1 MKLNEIEMTV
11 LPDFRMFVGLDP
23 DPTPAVSKVNKMNF
37 RDHPFN
43 AKMELMVAQAKRNLK
58 FREAQVKPK
67 KIPSHI
73 APKYNE
79 EERGIGMFNAR
90 LEQWVIGDGDE
101 WPMTFNTEN
110 EAQEWYRGLI

>member
-11 LPDFRMFVGLDP
+11 VPDFRMFVGLEP

-43 AKMELMVAQAKRNLK
+43 AKMEAMVKQAKENEKVRAE
-58 FREAQVKPK
+58 RVQPK
-67 KIPSHI
+67 EIPDHI
-73 APKYNE
+73 YPMYNE

-101 WPMTFNTEN
+101 WPMTFKTEN
-110 EAQEWYRGLI
+110 EAREWYRGLI

>member
-1 MKLNEIEMTV
+1 MKLTEIEMTV
-11 LPDFRMFVGLDP
+11 VPDFRMFVGLEP

-43 AKMELMVAQAKRNLK
+43 AKMAQMVAQAKRNLK

-67 KIPSHI
+67 ELPSHI

-79 EERGIGMFNAR
+79 EERGIGVFNAR

-101 WPMTFNTEN
+101 WPATFKTEA
-110 EAQEWYRGLI
+110 EAREWYRELI